1 MPIAFYK
8 ILHIL
13 SAFALFAVLGGV
25 LMSAANGV
33 TKEGNEWRK
42 KASITHGVGLLL
54 LLISGFG
61 LLAKNGLVA
70 KNGLG
75 FPAWAGI
82 KLVLWLSLGALLP
95 LAYRAN
101 NARAKLWWALLG
113 IGFIAAYV
121 GVSWR
126 EW

>member
-33 TKEGNEWRK
+33 TKERNEWRK

-61 LLAKNGLVA
+61 LLA